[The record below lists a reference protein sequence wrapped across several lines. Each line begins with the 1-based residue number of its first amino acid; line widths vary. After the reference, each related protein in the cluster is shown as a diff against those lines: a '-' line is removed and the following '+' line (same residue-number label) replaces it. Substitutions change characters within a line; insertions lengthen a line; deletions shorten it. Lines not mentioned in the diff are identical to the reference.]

1 MVNVNVVINNKS
13 KYTDSLFTYKAS
25 EQVQVGDLVTLP
37 FGNYDSRKEGIVC
50 QRDIQPDLQE
60 EKVKEIS
67 GILKSGLLTEEM
79 VKTALWMKHRYGIKY
94 YDAFKCFT
102 IKGKAPKEG
111 KEKEPYKN
119 IEGRYKKPEALTEE
133 QSKAF
138 RAIEEALDAQ
148 LQSNFLIHGVTA
160 SGKTQVYLEAIEKA
174 VSMGKTAIMLV
185 PEISLTKQIIEI
197 FAGRFGKD
205 NLAVLHSRL
214 TPRER
219 YDEWERIRTGRVK
232 IVIGARMGVF
242 APLKNLGLIIMD
254 EEHESSY
261 KADMTPKYETVDI
274 ALKRLGYYK
283 GVLILGSATP
293 SVVSYYRAGQGIYKL
308 LTLKKR
314 YNNTPLPLVEIAD
327 MRKELK
333 EGNTSIF
340 SGLLY
345 ASIDEELKAGRQV
358 ILLQNRRGYS
368 SFVSCRNCG
377 MVMKCPECA
386 ISLTYHKDREKL
398 ICHYCGRAFDIPKKC
413 PECGS
418 PYIKYFGIGTEQV
431 EEAVSKFFPS
441 AKTDRLDIDA
451 LKSQKDLD
459 RILDSFAK
467 KETDILVGTQL
478 VAKGLDFDNVGL
490 VGIIAADVTLNIPD
504 YRSSERTFQLI
515 TQAAGR
521 AGRGKKRGRV
531 IIQTYEPEEQVIQSA
546 AKNDYDSFFRSEIS
560 IRKLMGYPPFTDI
573 ITVSFTAKD
582 EATAVAFGE
591 RCKNYIEKLFS
602 AEDKTA
608 VLSPKFASGFKG
620 KDSVRFYILIKCPK
634 GKRNEYIYYLENFR
648 KILIEEKTSCN
659 MDIDVNPYSV
669 Y

>member
-1 MVNVNVVINNKS
+1 MVYVNVVINNKS

-515 TQAAGR
+515 T
-521 AGRGKKRGRV
+521 
-531 IIQTYEPEEQVIQSA
+531 
-546 AKNDYDSFFRSEIS
+546 
-560 IRKLMGYPPFTDI
+560 
-573 ITVSFTAKD
+573 
-582 EATAVAFGE
+582 
-591 RCKNYIEKLFS
+591 
-602 AEDKTA
+602 
-608 VLSPKFASGFKG
+608 
-620 KDSVRFYILIKCPK
+620 
-634 GKRNEYIYYLENFR
+634 
-648 KILIEEKTSCN
+648 
-659 MDIDVNPYSV
+659 
-669 Y
+669 

>member
-1 MVNVNVVINNKS
+1 MVYVNVVINNKS

-219 YDEWERIRTGRVK
+219 YDEWERIRT
-232 IVIGARMGVF
+232 
-242 APLKNLGLIIMD
+242 
-254 EEHESSY
+254 
-261 KADMTPKYETVDI
+261 
-274 ALKRLGYYK
+274 
-283 GVLILGSATP
+283 
-293 SVVSYYRAGQGIYKL
+293 
-308 LTLKKR
+308 
-314 YNNTPLPLVEIAD
+314 
-327 MRKELK
+327 
-333 EGNTSIF
+333 
-340 SGLLY
+340 
-345 ASIDEELKAGRQV
+345 
-358 ILLQNRRGYS
+358 
-368 SFVSCRNCG
+368 
-377 MVMKCPECA
+377 
-386 ISLTYHKDREKL
+386 
-398 ICHYCGRAFDIPKKC
+398 
-413 PECGS
+413 
-418 PYIKYFGIGTEQV
+418 
-431 EEAVSKFFPS
+431 
-441 AKTDRLDIDA
+441 
-451 LKSQKDLD
+451 
-459 RILDSFAK
+459 
-467 KETDILVGTQL
+467 
-478 VAKGLDFDNVGL
+478 
-490 VGIIAADVTLNIPD
+490 
-504 YRSSERTFQLI
+504 
-515 TQAAGR
+515 
-521 AGRGKKRGRV
+521 
-531 IIQTYEPEEQVIQSA
+531 
-546 AKNDYDSFFRSEIS
+546 
-560 IRKLMGYPPFTDI
+560 
-573 ITVSFTAKD
+573 
-582 EATAVAFGE
+582 
-591 RCKNYIEKLFS
+591 
-602 AEDKTA
+602 
-608 VLSPKFASGFKG
+608 
-620 KDSVRFYILIKCPK
+620 
-634 GKRNEYIYYLENFR
+634 
-648 KILIEEKTSCN
+648 
-659 MDIDVNPYSV
+659 
-669 Y
+669 